1 MFHEQA
7 IMAANCALLAGLFR
21 EELSDLSQLQPEAV
35 IASSRDLGWHS
46 IRVLQVRY
54 PNREVE
60 VPPLE
65 NHCVILSLGPL
76 DAPLWAWAGIEGG
89 GLDRSLSPGELAI
102 VPAGMPSRWRAGRP
116 QEALHLYLS
125 PQFVQQTAELCHLN
139 HGRITIE
146 PQIGIKDEHLSSLAM
161 SLFSELKEEN
171 AAGELYADSVAFVI
185 ALQLVRRY
193 ASLNGISKG
202 GMAPQ
207 KLRRAIEYI
216 GTHLDQ
222 EQGLA
227 LPMVAEEVGMSYYH
241 FSRAF
246 KQSMGLSPINY
257 VTRRRMERAQRL
269 LIEIEMPIAEIAL
282 KAGFSSQS
290 HFTTSFR
297 RLAGL
302 TPGSFRKHMHSSKI

>member
-1 MFHEQA
+1 MFQA
-7 IMAANCALLAGLFR
+7 QAFKVANCALLSGLFR
-21 EELSDLSQLQPEAV
+21 RELSDLSQIHPEAV

-46 IRVLQVRY
+46 IRVLHVRY
-54 PNREVE
+54 PNCELE
-60 VPPLE
+60 LPPLE
-65 NHCVILSLGPL
+65 NHCVILSLGPHGS
-76 DAPLWAWAGIEGG
+76 PPH
-89 GLDRSLSPGELAI
+89 SLSPDTLAI
-102 VPAGMPSRWRAGRP
+102 VPAGAPFRLLTSRP

-125 PQFVQQTAELCHLN
+125 PQFVQQTAEICHLN
-139 HGRITIE
+139 HGQIAIE
-146 PQIGIKDEHLSSLAM
+146 PQVGIRDEHLSSLAM
-161 SLFSELKEEN
+161 SLFHELNEEN

-185 ALQLVRRY
+185 ALQLIRRY
-193 ASLNGISKG
+193 SSLNGIRISKG

-216 GTHLDQ
+216 GDHLDQ
-222 EQGLA
+222 EQGIA

-269 LIEIEMPIAEIAL
+269 LIETEMPIAEIAL

-297 RLAGL
+297 RLAGI
-302 TPGSFRKHMHSSKI
+302 TPSSFRKHRKI